1 MTIENDRSGTMTTS
15 AGVRSGPNGPSG
27 EGDKVETAKAESAEV
42 VDTAT
47 QAGKEVMS
55 EISEQ
60 TTAVARTAKEQF
72 GQLATQTRQE
82 LKAQSEQRGEQLAA
96 RLQTWAGQMKALVE
110 GRVDE
115 AGELRGLVGD
125 AQQRLES
132 YASSLRERGP
142 DGVMQDVQ
150 VCSCSPPERRGSRS
164 AGSSS
169 QVACRVPRTK
179 ARRSPCSPTGLGGRR
194 RDGWQHHPQRSSHR
208 AAPRRKV
215 ARRVVVRVDVGSR
228 APVPPRGAARQDRS
242 ARRGEAGRQ
251 GCRNV
256 GRGRLE
262 RMAGAR

>member
-15 AGVRSGPNGPSG
+15 AGVRSGPNGPSR

-142 DGVMQDVQ
+142 DGVMQDV
-150 VCSCSPPERRGSRS
+150 RRFARRRPGMFLLAAGATGFAIGRIVKSGGMSRS
-164 AGSSS
+164 QNEGSSEP
-169 QVACRVPRTK
+169 VRADR
-179 ARRSPCSPTGLGGRR
+179 A
-194 RDGWQHHPQRSSHR
+194 GWATP
-208 AAPRRKV
+208 
-215 ARRVVVRVDVGSR
+215 
-228 APVPPRGAARQDRS
+228 
-242 ARRGEAGRQ
+242 
-251 GCRNV
+251 
-256 GRGRLE
+256 
-262 RMAGAR
+262 